1 MQITFLRSFQLRLMA
16 LVLLGILPPL
26 WGTLWLVS
34 HRATGLFRAEAQKNM
49 AIRAEVLSDRVD
61 HWHQET
67 TAVLT
72 QITTE
77 TTVANMDRAEQLP
90 TMRSALQAAQ
100 ADIDTVVTVDTQGNV
115 VAEVVDIA
123 GGEPS
128 YGTGDKSRHHRNYRH
143 QPWFQT
149 ALSGDENS
157 RVDLSANNDP
167 TVIFSSPILAKPT
180 LVRGDRTAQ
189 VAQLQAR
196 LQALGY
202 YHGTVDGIYAEETAQ
217 SVQRFRRTHHQSWV
231 SGDVTDS
238 VTWEAIR
245 SAQQAMADTSGDTA
259 GSEIRPSSS
268 SSNNSAI
275 AAHNPSSRT
284 VGSDKAEDVEGV
296 VMVEASLDDIRQA
309 VMATAVSDS
318 GYALVLD
325 EKGQVLAHSDQSA
338 DHHDLPAA
346 LEVASQ
352 PVALPRAKDAQTRA
366 VGNAKANV
374 RSPLPQAA
382 SMTFTERPVQQ
393 LLHSAAQQRPANHSR
408 ARHRRIDHKQARHRR
423 ANLAIS
429 VPADSPLPDT
439 QLADTKQRTAMG
451 QTVSALPNLSQFPPV
466 TALRHG
472 QSGPLHFADSQGQHW
487 TAHGKALSN
496 GWSVMV
502 LQPSAAL
509 SSGSGLFQR
518 LSVMTAAIA
527 FLTSAIALSL
537 LSARLTRPMHR
548 LSAAATAVSLGHLN
562 QPIPVESQDE
572 IGTLATAFKRVV
584 GQLQFS
590 FSQLADQNESLKR
603 LDRLKDQ
610 FLANTSHELKT
621 PLNGMIG
628 IAESLLEGAA
638 GPLTDAQQKN
648 VAMIAASSHRLTVLV
663 NDILDFSKL
672 QNQQLSIQPKPI
684 GIFSSVSVV
693 LALSQPLTKNKS
705 LTLHNR
711 VPKDLPLVY
720 ADENRLQQILLNLVS
735 NAIKFTTQGTVTL
748 SAEVIDA
755 AEGNPQQIAVSIC
768 DTGIGISPD
777 RLEHIFQPFHQ
788 EDNTAHHY
796 GGTGLGLS
804 IVRHLI
810 ELHQG
815 EIWVESTLGKG
826 TTFTFTVPTAPAA
839 QAEKTTVGLLASGDS
854 NTAELIQVRSL
865 RKRAGLS
872 ASLADIREYSSPA
885 PAENTGDGT
894 SDRTLNPNKFNILIV
909 DDEPINVQ
917 VLRNHLSLENYSVTH
932 ALNGRA
938 ALDLLAQRQQSGQ
951 VFDLVVLDVM
961 MPQMSGYEVCQQLRE
976 LYPAHELPVVMLTAK
991 NQITDLVTGFRF
1003 GANDYMTKPFSKD
1016 ELLTRIR
1023 SHLYLSKTNHAY
1035 GRFVPSEYLRFLK
1048 KESIVDVSLGDHV
1061 SKEMA
1066 VMFSDIRAFTKLSE
1080 GMTPQEN
1087 FNFVNA
1093 YLKKVSPVIR
1103 NQNGF
1108 IVKYLGDGMMA
1119 VFPDGVDDAV
1129 AAGVEKLRS
1138 VAAYN
1143 HQRQAKGFAPIAV
1156 GIGIHFGH
1164 MMVGM
1169 VGESA
1174 RMQGDAFS
1182 DNVNLTAR
1190 IESLTKHYGVSML
1203 ISDRALAQLTHPER
1217 YQIHFLD
1224 RVIVKGRSEPISL
1237 YHVLDGESPQLIQQ
1251 LLSMREAFSDGISHY
1266 QAGLFKQA
1274 HDCFKQVLVQLPNNK
1289 TAQMYCDRLQYLL
1302 ENRSTHCPKHWDGI
1316 WRLTQK

>member
-1 MQITFLRSFQLRLMA
+1 MQTTFLRSFQLRLMA

-34 HRATGLFRAEAQKNM
+34 YRATSLFRAEAQKNM

-67 TAVLT
+67 SAVLT
-72 QITTE
+72 EITTE
-77 TTVANMDRAEQLP
+77 AAVANMDRAEQLP
-90 TMRSALQAAQ
+90 TMLSALQAAQ
-100 ADIDTVVTVDTQGNV
+100 ADIDAVVTVDPQGNV
-115 VAEVVDIA
+115 VAEVGNGADDSFYS
-123 GGEPS
+123 P
-128 YGTGDKSRHHRNYRH
+128 TDDTSRHHRNYRH
-143 QPWFQT
+143 QTWFQT

-157 RVDLSANNDP
+157 LVDLSVEDDP
-167 TVIFSSPILAKPT
+167 TVIFSKPILAKPT
-180 LVRGDRTAQ
+180 LSRGDRSVQ
-189 VAQLQAR
+189 VAQLQTR
-196 LQALGY
+196 LQGLGY
-202 YHGTVDGIYAEETAQ
+202 YHGAVDGIYAEETAQ
-217 SVQRFRRTHHQSWV
+217 SVQRFKQTHRHAV
-231 SGDVTDS
+231 ASGEVTDPA
-238 VTWEAIR
+238 TWEAIR
-245 SAQQAMADTSGDTA
+245 LAQQSATPLTQGTTKTHRMAAHDSVTHT
-259 GSEIRPSSS
+259 PSSQ
-268 SSNNSAI
+268 
-275 AAHNPSSRT
+275 T
-284 VGSDKAEDVEGV
+284 VDEGKVEDVEGV
-296 VMVEASLDDIRQA
+296 VMVEASLDDVKQA
-309 VMATAVSDS
+309 VMATAVSES

-325 EKGQVLAHSDQSA
+325 EKGHVIAHSDHSA
-338 DHHDLPAA
+338 EHRDLPAA
-346 LEVASQ
+346 LEVATQ
-352 PVALPRAKDAQTRA
+352 PVASSESQTPKKIKSPKAQA
-366 VGNAKANV
+366 VENAEAAA
-374 RSPLPQAA
+374 RSPLPQATA
-382 SMTFTERPVQQ
+382 SMTLAEQPVQQ
-393 LLHSAAQQRPANHSR
+393 LLHSTVQRGQTSAPRPAHSELT
-408 ARHRRIDHKQARHRR
+408 HTH
-423 ANLAIS
+423 
-429 VPADSPLPDT
+429 PADV
-439 QLADTKQRTAMG
+439 KQQTAMG
-451 QTVSALPNLSQFPPV
+451 QTVSDLPNLSQFPPV
-466 TALRHG
+466 TALHQG
-472 QSGPLHFADSQGQHW
+472 QSGLLHFADGQGQHW

-502 LQPSAAL
+502 LQPSAEL
-509 SSGSGLFQR
+509 SEGSGLFQR
-518 LSVMTAAIA
+518 LSMVTAAIA
-527 FLTSAIALSL
+527 LLTTAVTLSL
-537 LSARLTRPMHR
+537 LSARLTRPIHR

-572 IGTLATAFKRVV
+572 IGTLATAFKRVA
-584 GQLQFS
+584 GQLQLS
-590 FSQLADQNESLKR
+590 FSQLAEQNESLKR

-638 GPLTDAQQKN
+638 GPLTDTQRKN

-663 NDILDFSKL
+663 NDILDFSQL
-672 QNQQLSIQPKPI
+672 QNQQLSIQRKPI

-693 LALSQPLTKNKS
+693 LALSHPLTKRKS
-705 LTLHNR
+705 LTIHNT
-711 VPKDLPLVY
+711 VPKDLPLAY
-720 ADENRLQQILLNLVS
+720 ADENRLQQILLNLMS
-735 NAIKFTTQGTVTL
+735 NAIKFTAKGTVTL
-748 SAEVIDA
+748 SAKRIDDA
-755 AEGNPQQIAVSIC
+755 TGKPQQIAVSIR
-768 DTGIGISPD
+768 DTGIGIAPD
-777 RLEHIFQPFHQ
+777 RLAHIFQPFHQ
-788 EDNTAHHY
+788 GENTGVNTEENTARHHY

-804 IVRHLI
+804 ITQHLV

-815 EIWVESTLGKG
+815 ELWVKSSPGEGS
-826 TTFTFTVPTAPAA
+826 TFTFTVPVAPADSA
-839 QAEKTTVGLLASGDS
+839 ADTAVGLLSPGAD
-854 NTAELIQVRSL
+854 NPAELVQVRSL

-872 ASLADIREYSSPA
+872 TGFVDIHEHSNAIPSNAISSNAIPSNA
-885 PAENTGDGT
+885 VEANSENA
-894 SDRTLNPNKFNILIV
+894 TLNPNKFNILVV

-961 MPQMSGYEVCQQLRE
+961 MPQMSGYEVCQKLRE
-976 LYPAHELPVVMLTAK
+976 LHPAHELPVVMLTAK

-1035 GRFVPSEYLRFLK
+1035 GRFVPNEYLRFLN

-1066 VMFSDIRAFTKLSE
+1066 VMFSDIRSFTKLSE

-1087 FNFVNA
+1087 FDFVNA
-1093 YLKKVSPVIR
+1093 YLRKVSPVIR

-1119 VFPDGVDDAV
+1119 VFPEGVDDAV

-1143 HQRQAKGFAPIAV
+1143 RQRQAKGFAPIAV

-1190 IESLTKHYGVSML
+1190 IESLTKQYGVSML

-1237 YHVLDGESPQLIQQ
+1237 YHVLDGEPPQQIEQLKSIQ
-1251 LLSMREAFSDGISHY
+1251 EHFSRGISFY
-1266 QAGLFKQA
+1266 QSGLFKTAQN
-1274 HDCFKQVLVQLPNNK
+1274 CFEQVLVQLPNNK
-1289 TAQMYCDRLQYLL
+1289 TAQMYCDRLKTLL
-1302 ENRSTHCPKHWDGI
+1302 ETCPKHWDGV
-1316 WRLTQK
+1316 WRFTQK